1 MSLLLGY
8 KPENK
13 LYKKAFI
20 HKSYD
25 SRDNNER
32 LEFLGDAILS
42 TIITEALF
50 LETPKKEEGL
60 LSQQRAVMVSRKH
73 LNMVGKKIILKSEIK
88 RNLKTLPSSVY
99 GNTLEALIGAI
110 YLDKGLDS
118 TRTFVKKHIYN
129 SEFLKT
135 LTDNDFKSRL
145 LKYCQK
151 ERVVLSYRV
160 KKQGRLDH
168 KQEFLAI
175 VFLNDVRIAQSKAS
189 TKKEAE
195 QRAAKKA
202 MEKLYYN

>member
-8 KPENK
+8 KTDNK

-25 SRDNNER
+25 SRYNNER
-32 LEFLGDAILS
+32 LEFLGDAVLS
-42 TIITEALF
+42 TLITEALF
-50 LETPKKEEGL
+50 LETPKKGEGF

-88 RNLKTLPSSVY
+88 RNLTPLPLSVY

-118 TRTFVKKHIYN
+118 TRVFVKKYIYN
-129 SEFLKT
+129 SEFLKK

-151 ERVVLSYRV
+151 ERVALSYRV
-160 KKQGRLDH
+160 EKQGRIDH
-168 KQEFLAI
+168 QQEFLAT
-175 VFLNDVRIAQSKAS
+175 VFMNGVKIAQSKAT

-202 MEKLYYN
+202 TEKL

>member
-1 MSLLLGY
+1 MTLLLGY
-8 KPENK
+8 KSDNK

-25 SRDNNER
+25 NRYNNER

-42 TIITEALF
+42 TIITETLF
-50 LETPKKEEGL
+50 LATPKKEEGF
-60 LSQQRAVMVSRKH
+60 LSQQRAAMVSRKH

-88 RNLKTLPSSVY
+88 SNLTPIPLSVY

-110 YLDKGLDS
+110 YLDKGLDITS
-118 TRTFVKKHIYN
+118 LFVKKHIYN

-135 LTDNDFKSRL
+135 MTDNDFKSRL

-151 ERVVLSYRV
+151 EGLVLSYRV
-160 KKQGRLDH
+160 EKKGSLDH
-168 KQEFLAI
+168 QQEFLAN
-175 VFLNDVRIAQSKAS
+175 VFLNKEKIAQGKAS

-195 QRAAKKA
+195 QIAAKKA
-202 MEKLYYN
+202 IEKLYYS